1 MKLTYKKLDELC
13 SKLAGEIENLIP
25 GTLVEKNSGKR
36 EYRAFAIPRGGVFA
50 GLALGKHLNLQLTTN
65 PTKADFF
72 IDDIIDSGETMQ
84 KWCDEYPGIPFF
96 ALLDRKTDGI
106 EGWVEFPWEAAEK
119 VAPDAGETVEMNMK
133 RILQYIGENPER
145 QGLIETPHRVAK
157 AWKHWAAGYNVD
169 IASLF
174 KCFEDGAEHYDGMV
188 VVKDIPFYSHCEHHM
203 APFFGTAT
211 IAYIPDKKIVGLSK
225 LSRVL
230 QAFAQRLQVQERL
243 TSQVAEAL
251 MANLAPKGVGV
262 VIRARHLCME
272 SRGICQQGH
281 HTETTALRGVIYSER
296 AARDE
301 FLQAAK

>member
-1 MKLTYKKLDELC
+1 MKLSYPQLDVLCKLV
-13 SKLAGEIENLIP
+13 ATEIQCVFLP
-25 GTLVEKNSGKR
+25 GKS
-36 EYRAFAIPRGGVFA
+36 EYRAFGIPRGGIFA
-50 GLALGKHLNLQLTTN
+50 GLALARHMNLVLTDE
-65 PTKADFF
+65 PEEADFF
-72 IDDIIDSGETMQ
+72 IDDILDSGSTMR
-84 KWCDEYPGIPFF
+84 KWCDRYPGIPFF
-96 ALLDRKTDGI
+96 VLVDKSKLEDKN
-106 EGWVEFPWEAAEK
+106 EWVVFPWETASQAN
-119 VAPDAGETVEMNMK
+119 ETIEGNVQ
-133 RILQYIGENPER
+133 RILQFIGEDSER
-145 QGLIETPHRVAK
+145 GGLLETPHRVAK
-157 AWKHWAAGYNVD
+157 AWKHWAAGYKVD
-169 IASLF
+169 VPKLL

-272 SRGICQQGH
+272 SRGVCQQGH
-281 HTETTALRGVIYSER
+281 HTETTALRGVIYSEP